1 MSAKSSF
8 LHSISPCSVWVHQS
22 TSLLHPLDGFPLQF
36 FDTCFISQAREA
48 PVTWQALSSFSKNS
62 TFWRSL
68 SRHHRQISVHSAI
81 MLSSFAA
88 MPNDGIVS
96 LYLSL
101 DRFPG
106 EQRPYFFIFT
116 FPNIRC
122 NTWLP
127 AGSQTLTGWMNKQS
141 HAISHQTW
149 LSFYPISFSSFQR
162 NASNTQALFSKHRL
176 GRSATCTL
184 TKIKFQSHSFQINF
198 AWQLGFRK

>member
-88 MPNDGIVS
+88 MPNDSIVS

-141 HAISHQTW
+141 HADKSPDLALILSHFFFLIPKKCLQYTGPVFKT
-149 LSFYPISFSSFQR
+149 SPG
-162 NASNTQALFSKHRL
+162 A
-176 GRSATCTL
+176 
-184 TKIKFQSHSFQINF
+184 
-198 AWQLGFRK
+198 FRYVYSD